1 MDRAV
6 KLIDVKSGELRA
18 TWTDHSQPVY
28 MATFSP
34 DGRWLASAA
43 GDWQDKNR
51 PGEIIIREIP
61 SGRVHRTLRGHNGI
75 AWAVAFSPDG
85 RLLATGGGEYRTPN
99 QEVILWD
106 MATGLESRRFPN
118 LPGGVGWRRIHTGR
132 AADHRVRRQGD
143 PGLGGRDGTSGRTP
157 FTAPGSAAG
166 CLALSPDGRWVVSGG
181 EDPAGRRLG
190 CRDGEQGSDPA
201 REFQ

>member
-118 LPGGVGWRRIHTGR
+118 LPGGVGCV
-132 AADHRVRRQGD
+132 A
-143 PGLGGRDGTSGRTP
+143 
-157 FTAPGSAAG
+157 FT
-166 CLALSPDGRWVVSGG
+166 PDGRRIIASAAKAILAWEV
-181 EDPAGRRLG
+181 ETGRPVAPLHGSRIHGRLLG
-190 CRDGEQGSDPA
+190 PEPGRALG
-201 REFQ
+201 RLRR